1 MHRRHPRALGRN
13 ATRQSSVLR
22 TTVPELIVVTILS
35 VLSIALLV
43 VLLFVVPALVVV
55 GDLRSGRADPEV
67 E

>member
-1 MHRRHPRALGRN
+1 M
-13 ATRQSSVLR
+13 
-22 TTVPELIVVTILS
+22 TILS